1 MWKNARQIS
10 LAWYFCERRN
20 GNLDKNCAGLA
31 TKVLFELPLQERVTQ
46 IYKALSISKEW
57 AIADIFVSKM
67 KTLSVDLWEEWKLI
81 MLKVGWSFWGL
92 SSSIDLQVIALAF
105 FQQTKIVQTENCK
118 ILSDNVGSFWIHIEI
133 FIIFAQT
140 SFKKLRKSFIVFS
153 NQLFNL
159 FQTDAE
165 VNMAN
170 VNHLLVKTFNGNG
183 IVACFCGEFSVS
195 LCNFMK
201 IWEQQRKKGH
211 KNFSRCEKGRMSW
224 LTLFRGLALCLCHKL
239 IVQI

>member
-81 MLKVGWSFWGL
+81 MLKVGWSFWGPFKFHRPA
-92 SSSIDLQVIALAF
+92 SYCSGFFSANKDSADWKLQDFIRQCGL
-105 FQQTKIVQTENCK
+105 
-118 ILSDNVGSFWIHIEI
+118 ILNPHWNFYYFCTNI
-133 FIIFAQT
+133 F
-140 SFKKLRKSFIVFS
+140 
-153 NQLFNL
+153 
-159 FQTDAE
+159 
-165 VNMAN
+165 
-170 VNHLLVKTFNGNG
+170 
-183 IVACFCGEFSVS
+183 
-195 LCNFMK
+195 
-201 IWEQQRKKGH
+201 
-211 KNFSRCEKGRMSW
+211 
-224 LTLFRGLALCLCHKL
+224 
-239 IVQI
+239 